1 MIQTYKKL
9 KEWLGS
15 YRIITKAQLQQ
26 KMQSYADSVVE
37 DLNNQAL
44 EDLEDKVDL
53 VPNKSGSIL
62 IEFDGEGGDFG
73 VLVEIDDLSDSCVKI
88 LGLLMLHMARGDI
101 VPFVYESLAGWAE
114 DDDFDER
121 MEFNSKLL
129 GEIAEITNIL
139 TEELKAS
146 KKTAAIKASE
156 VFNYRKREQ

>member
-9 KEWLGS
+9 KDWLGS
-15 YRIITKAQLQQ
+15 YRIITKAQLLQE
-26 KMQSYADSVVE
+26 KKSYADAVVE
-37 DLNNQAL
+37 ELNREAL
-44 EDLEDKVDL
+44 EGLEAEEGL

-62 IEFDGEGGDFG
+62 IEFDGESGDFG
-73 VLVEIDDLSDSCVKI
+73 VMVEIDDLSDSCVKI

-114 DDDFDER
+114 EDDFGER

-129 GEIAEITNIL
+129 AEIAEITNIL

-146 KKTAAIKASE
+146 KKTAAIRASE
-156 VFNYRKREQ
+156 VFNYRKREH